1 MGGCFLGTPF
11 STEKKV
17 DLKDAKNCY
26 FQREIL
32 VQFERKNI
40 FNVLKKEKS
49 DICFAWK
56 EIRTR
61 EEKT

>member
-1 MGGCFLGTPF
+1 
-11 STEKKV
+11 
-17 DLKDAKNCY
+17 
-26 FQREIL
+26 L